1 MSLHKSKPTL
11 SRPQR
16 GAAMVFIVAA
26 MAALLLMAGLA
37 LDVGHMTLNKSRLQ
51 NAVDAAALAAAKMLD
66 NTNST
71 TLATTEALIAFAA
84 NANTVGNQELAAAYA
99 NGSGTVSVTVQYSAT
114 LPPFT
119 PGSAQGP
126 YVRVIANGFTRPTWL
141 VSLAGISQITVGA
154 TAVAGPS
161 PSINTACKLAP
172 MMVCG
177 DPAAGAAGLWGYT
190 VNAPTVLKLA
200 APGGSTVGP
209 GNFQLIQVD
218 GTGANIVRQNMAGGS
233 TGCLTSGNSVQT
245 QTGNEAGPVVQG
257 LDTRFGD
264 YQGPMGGTQS
274 TYPPDVIV
282 QQPSPLLSVTDNGNG
297 SFTIM
302 SGSTTITAANIDQV
316 FSYKPYEAAL
326 SADATTGNYPN
337 PPPVGAF
344 NRRMLSLPIGNC
356 TGTANGSTTVPVL
369 GFACFFLLQEP
380 THVGVNDYV
389 LGQFVG
395 LCDTDGTSGPAPS
408 AGPVPY
414 IIQLYH
420 DPGSGDS

>member
-1 MSLHKSKPTL
+1 
-11 SRPQR
+11 
-16 GAAMVFIVAA
+16 MVFIVAA

-37 LDVGHMTLNKSRLQ
+37 LDVGHTTLNKSRLQ
-51 NAVDAAALAAAKMLD
+51 NAADAAALAAAKMLD
-66 NTNST
+66 NTKST

-99 NGSGTVSVTVQYSAT
+99 NGNGTVSVTVQYSAT

-119 PGSAQGP
+119 PGSATGP

-141 VSLAGISQITVGA
+141 VSLAGIPQITVGA

-161 PSINTACKLAP
+161 PSISTACDLAP

-177 DPAAGAAGLWGYT
+177 DPAAGAPGLWGYT

-200 APGGSTVGP
+200 APGGSSIGP
-209 GNFQLIQVD
+209 GNFQLVQIG
-218 GTGANIVRQNMAGGS
+218 GTGANIVRGNMAGGS
-233 TGCLTSGNSVQT
+233 TGCLTSGNTVQT
-245 QTGNEAGPVVQG
+245 ETGNEAGPVAQG

-264 YQGPMGGTQS
+264 YQGPMGGMQS

-282 QQPSPLLSVTDNGNG
+282 TQPSPLLSVTDNGNG
-297 SFTIM
+297 TFTIK
-302 SGSTTITAANIDQV
+302 SGSTTITAANINTV
-316 FSYKPYEAAL
+316 YNYNSYEQAL
-326 SADATTGNYPN
+326 PAGNYN
-337 PPPVGAF
+337 YPPPTGAF
-344 NRRMLSLPIGNC
+344 NRRILSLPIGNC
-356 TGTANGSTTVPVL
+356 TGTSNGSTSVPVL

-389 LGQFVG
+389 LGQFMG
-395 LCDTDGTSGPAPS
+395 LCDTNGTPGPAPS
-408 AGPVPY
+408 AGPSPY

-420 DPGSGDS
+420 DPSSGDS